1 MPTFSRAE
9 VDTGATGGWASWQ
22 RGARLC
28 VHAPLVLFV
37 LATLAQYAALAPD
50 IVTALAPRATSTV
63 SGLLVVQL
71 AAILLEAGFYAGL
84 IACID
89 RLATGERRPV
99 LARVLE
105 PRRVIAL
112 AVAGIIY
119 NILVDIGLVLFILPG
134 VFFSI
139 AMLFFA
145 FPIVVGDAGPL
156 AALGASS
163 DCVSKRFW
171 QTSAALSVALLVYSV
186 YVVVTW
192 VPGFIGIDWRS
203 LVMLS
208 ADAQRNSM
216 SLAELSARANRL
228 VTPAPVAAPLWFF
241 VLNPLL
247 GGVVMPPVLAAL
259 YGVWR
264 RFQSASAAS

>member
-9 VDTGATGGWASWQ
+9 ADAGATGGWASWQ

-28 VHAPLVLFV
+28 VHAPLALFV
-37 LATLAQYAALAPD
+37 LATLAQFAGLMPDIVHALAPQ
-50 IVTALAPRATSTV
+50 ATSTL

-71 AAILLEAGFYAGL
+71 AAVLLEAGFYAGL

-89 RLATGERRPV
+89 RLATGDRRPV

-119 NILVDIGLVLFILPG
+119 NILVGIGLVLFILPG

-139 AMLFFA
+139 ALLFFA
-145 FPIVVGDAGPL
+145 FPIVLHDAGPL
-156 AALGASS
+156 AGLGASF
-163 DCVSKRFW
+163 DCVSNRFW
-171 QTSAALSVALLVYSV
+171 RISAALSVALLVYSV

-192 VPGFIGIDWRS
+192 VPGLIGIDWPS
-203 LVMLS
+203 LMKLS
-208 ADAQRNSM
+208 VAAQRGSM
-216 SLAELSARANRL
+216 SLAELSAQANSL
-228 VTPAPVAAPLWFF
+228 VTPPSVAAPLWFF

-264 RFQSASAAS
+264 RFQPASAAS